1 MKRHFTIIV
10 IVMNNRCR
18 VTVNDNGVAST
29 ITPSIVKQLCMSKVG
44 TITSR
49 EYTRSQKI
57 NDFAV
62 LFSHEEN
69 YHYGLIE
76 KFIVTPQN
84 VIKAVVTVLNGH
96 SNFAPHIKKYRN
108 PISK

>member
-1 MKRHFTIIV
+1 
-10 IVMNNRCR
+10 MNNRCR

-29 ITPSIVKQLCMSKVG
+29 VYS
-44 TITSR
+44 SR

-96 SNFAPHIKKYRN
+96 SNFAPHIRKYRN

>member
-1 MKRHFTIIV
+1 MYVKSGYNYLKGIHS
-10 IVMNNRCR
+10 
-18 VTVNDNGVAST
+18 VT
-29 ITPSIVKQLCMSKVG
+29 
-44 TITSR
+44 
-49 EYTRSQKI
+49 KI

-69 YHYGLIE
+69 YHNGLIE
-76 KFIVTPQN
+76 KFIVTPHN

-96 SNFAPHIKKYRN
+96 SNLAPHIKKYRN